1 MSSVT
6 VKFRGIPEE
15 ILDKMVEYG
24 IAETKSEA
32 IRVAIL
38 NFGIEMGLLSEQG
51 LIKSLR
57 EHLAGSKSSQE
68 KVAEEIER
76 VKIESISCGTREKIN
91 Y

>member
-57 EHLAGSKSSQE
+57 EHLAGSKIPQE

-76 VKIESISCGTREKIN
+76 VKIECIR
-91 Y
+91 

>member
-15 ILDKMVEYG
+15 ILDKMVECG

-57 EHLAGSKSSQE
+57 EQLAGSKISQGI
-68 KVAEEIER
+68 VAEEIER
-76 VKIESISCGTREKIN
+76 AKIESVR
-91 Y
+91 

>member
-6 VKFRGIPEE
+6 VTFRGIPEE

-32 IRVAIL
+32 IRVAL
-38 NFGIEMGLLSEQG
+38 VNFGIEMGLLSE
-51 LIKSLR
+51 LELVKSLR
-57 EHLAGSKSSQE
+57 AQLAERKPSHV

-76 VKIESISCGTREKIN
+76 AKIESLR
-91 Y
+91 

>member
-1 MSSVT
+1 MSAVT

-15 ILDKMVEYG
+15 ILDKMLEYG

-38 NFGIEMGLLSEQG
+38 NFGIEMGLLSEEG

-57 EHLAGSKSSQE
+57 EQLAEDKIQRE

-76 VKIESISCGTREKIN
+76 AKIESIR
-91 Y
+91 

>member
-1 MSSVT
+1 MNSVT
-6 VKFRGIPEE
+6 VKVRGIPEE
-15 ILDKMVEYG
+15 ILNKMVEYG

-57 EHLAGSKSSQE
+57 EHLAEGKISQKE
-68 KVAEEIER
+68 VAEEIER
-76 VKIESISCGTREKIN
+76 VKIESIR
-91 Y
+91 

>member
-1 MSSVT
+1 MSSIT

-57 EHLAGSKSSQE
+57 EHLAEGKISQKE
-68 KVAEEIER
+68 VAEEIER
-76 VKIESISCGTREKIN
+76 VKIESIR
-91 Y
+91 

>member
-6 VKFRGIPEE
+6 AKFRGIPEE
-15 ILDKMVEYG
+15 ILDKMVECG

-38 NFGIEMGLLSEQG
+38 NFGIEMGLLSEPG

-57 EHLAGSKSSQE
+57 EQLAGSKKSQG

-76 VKIESISCGTREKIN
+76 AKIESVR
-91 Y
+91 

>member
-38 NFGIEMGLLSEQG
+38 NFGIEIGLLNEQG

-57 EHLAGSKSSQE
+57 EQLAEGKISHE
-68 KVAEEIER
+68 KVAEEIKR
-76 VKIESISCGTREKIN
+76 AKIECLR
-91 Y
+91 

>member
-6 VKFRGIPEE
+6 VKFRGILEE

-51 LIKSLR
+51 LVKSIR
-57 EHLAGSKSSQE
+57 EQLVEGKISQ
-68 KVAEEIER
+68 KKIAEEIER
-76 VKIESISCGTREKIN
+76 AKIESIRW
-91 Y
+91 

>member
-1 MSSVT
+1 MSSIT

-57 EHLAGSKSSQE
+57 GHLAEDKISQE

-76 VKIESISCGTREKIN
+76 VKIESIR
-91 Y
+91 

>member
-6 VKFRGIPEE
+6 VKFRGILEE

-51 LIKSLR
+51 LVKSIR
-57 EHLAGSKSSQE
+57 EQLVEGKISQK

-76 VKIESISCGTREKIN
+76 AKIESIR
-91 Y
+91 

>member
-6 VKFRGIPEE
+6 VKFRGVPEE

-38 NFGIEMGLLSEQG
+38 NFGIEIGLLSEQG

-57 EHLAGSKSSQE
+57 EQLAEGKISQE
-68 KVAEEIER
+68 KVTEDIER
-76 VKIESISCGTREKIN
+76 AKIESLH
-91 Y
+91 

>member
-6 VKFRGIPEE
+6 VKFRGILEE

-57 EHLAGSKSSQE
+57 EQLAECKISQE

-76 VKIESISCGTREKIN
+76 VKIESIR
-91 Y
+91 

>member
-57 EHLAGSKSSQE
+57 EHLAGIKIPRE

-76 VKIESISCGTREKIN
+76 VKIESIR
-91 Y
+91 

>member
-1 MSSVT
+1 MSSIT

-15 ILDKMVEYG
+15 ILNKMVEYG

-57 EHLAGSKSSQE
+57 EHLAEGKISQKE
-68 KVAEEIER
+68 VAEEIER
-76 VKIESISCGTREKIN
+76 VKIESIR
-91 Y
+91 

>member
-15 ILDKMVEYG
+15 ILDKMVECG

-38 NFGIEMGLLSEQG
+38 NFGIEMGWLFG
-51 LIKSLR
+51 NLR
-57 EHLAGSKSSQE
+57 GTYLPAKSS
-68 KVAEEIER
+68 K
-76 VKIESISCGTREKIN
+76 
-91 Y
+91 

>member
-57 EHLAGSKSSQE
+57 EHLARSKIPQE

-76 VKIESISCGTREKIN
+76 VKIESIR
-91 Y
+91 

>member
-38 NFGIEMGLLSEQG
+38 NFGIEMGLLSEQA
-51 LIKSLR
+51 LIKSFR
-57 EHLAGSKSSQE
+57 VQLADGKIAQE
-68 KVAEEIER
+68 IVTEEIEK
-76 VKIESISCGTREKIN
+76 VKIESIR
-91 Y
+91 

>member
-6 VKFRGIPEE
+6 VKFRGILEE

-38 NFGIEMGLLSEQG
+38 NFGIEMGLLGEQG
-51 LIKSLR
+51 LINSLR
-57 EHLAGSKSSQE
+57 EQLAEGKISQE

-76 VKIESISCGTREKIN
+76 VKIESIR
-91 Y
+91 